1 MRGQTYS
8 AREVPVNKYIAAG
21 VGLLLLLAAIVDA
34 STEVRIM
41 SNPTTTAAK
50 TETAIFAG
58 GCFWCMEPPFEK
70 LDGVLAVTSGYT
82 GGNAVNP
89 SYEQVSAGGTGHAE
103 AVMITYD
110 PAKVSYQQLLEVF
123 WRNVDPTDGGGQFV
137 DRGDQYRSAIFY
149 QNEEERLLAEKSRD
163 KVAASGHFK
172 GKIATEIVPAG
183 PFYPAEGYHQDYY
196 KKNPVRYQYYR
207 WGSGRDA
214 FLDRV
219 WGKDHH

>member
-1 MRGQTYS
+1 MRGQPRS
-8 AREVPVNKYIAAG
+8 AREVPVNKFIAAG
-21 VGLLLLLAAIVDA
+21 IGLLLLLAAIVDA
-34 STEVRIM
+34 GTESRIM
-41 SNPTTTAAK
+41 TNATTTAAGSG
-50 TETAIFAG
+50 TAIFAG

-82 GGNAVNP
+82 GGTVANP
-89 SYEQVSAGGTGHAE
+89 TYEQVSAGGTGHAE

-110 PAKVSYQQLLEVF
+110 PAKLSYRQLLEVF
-123 WRNVDPTDGGGQFV
+123 WHNIDPTDGGGQFV

-163 KVAASGHFK
+163 EVAASGRFK
-172 GKIATEIVPAG
+172 GKIVTEIVPAG

-196 KKNPVRYQYYR
+196 KHNPVRYQYYR